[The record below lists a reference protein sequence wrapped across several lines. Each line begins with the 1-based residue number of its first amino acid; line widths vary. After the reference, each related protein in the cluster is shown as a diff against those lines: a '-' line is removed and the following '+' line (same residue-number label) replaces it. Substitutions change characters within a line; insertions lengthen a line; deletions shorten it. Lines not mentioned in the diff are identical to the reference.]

1 MGRAGELV
9 FVKND
14 PVDPTIR
21 LAIARWPD
29 DAPRGAVSAFC
40 TEHEISRKTFYQILK
55 RARTEGQAE
64 ALEPRS
70 RRPKT
75 SPNATTEALKD
86 QAVAMRESLEKS
98 GWDHG
103 PISVHDK
110 MVKLGM
116 QAPSVAVLARIFRER
131 GLIVPAPNKR
141 PRSSFRSFRY
151 PMPNACWQLDATE
164 YVLEGGRK
172 CVIFQLTDDHSR
184 LAIASLVARTENGAD
199 AVKVFR
205 AGIAAR
211 GIPQRLLTDNGDA
224 LNPIRRGMTSEL
236 VAYANAIGVA
246 TITGKPYKPTTQGK
260 NERFHSTLFKWL
272 KKQPFA
278 KDIAELQAQVDAFD
292 QAYNTQRG
300 HQSLEDRRTP
310 QEAWDAT
317 AIAEPLAEGEW
328 VKLSTTSSP
337 ALAEATLATIA
348 ETSGQPAAT
357 VPEAI
362 PEPVK
367 LSATLRAEVM
377 EPAGSQL
384 MRVNKNRCLKVAG
397 VELYL
402 GKLLRSTMVKV
413 IWDHEELMVVS
424 MDGELIT
431 KYDFPFPDEV
441 KYLSLR
447 HAKAM
452 FQNMAEKG

>member
-1 MGRAGELV
+1 M
-9 FVKND
+9 KND

-29 DAPRGAVSAFC
+29 DAPRGGVTAFC
-40 TEHEISRKTFYQILK
+40 TEHGISRKTFYHILK
-55 RARTEGQAE
+55 RARTEGQAA

-70 RRPKT
+70 RRPKS
-75 SPNATTEALKD
+75 SPNTTSETLKD
-86 QAVAMRESLEKS
+86 QAVAMRKTLEDS

-131 GLIVPAPNKR
+131 GLITPAPQKR

-172 CVIFQLTDDHSR
+172 CVIFQLIDDHSR
-184 LAIASLVARTENGAD
+184 LAVASLVAKTENGAD

-205 AGIAAR
+205 AGVAAR
-211 GIPQRLLTDNGDA
+211 GVPQRLLSDNGDA

-236 VAYANAIGVA
+236 VAYANSLGVA
-246 TITGKPYKPTTQGK
+246 TITGKPFKPTTQGK
-260 NERFHSTLFKWL
+260 NERFHSTLFTWL

-278 KDIAELQAQVDAFD
+278 KDLAELQAQVDIFD

-300 HQSLEDRRTP
+300 HQSLEERCTP

-317 AIAEPLAEGEW
+317 EAVEPLAEGEW
-328 VKLSTTSSP
+328 VKLSTTPSP
-337 ALAEATLATIA
+337 TIA
-348 ETSGQPAAT
+348 ESILATTFEDTSQAAGT
-357 VPEAI
+357 APETT

-367 LSATLRAEVM
+367 LSATLRAELM

-397 VELYL
+397 VQLYL

-413 IWDHEELMVVS
+413 LWDQAELMVIS
-424 MDGELIT
+424 LEGELIT
-431 KYDFPFPDEV
+431 KYDYPFPAGV
-441 KYLSLR
+441 TYLSLR
-447 HAKAM
+447 HAKEK
-452 FQNMAEKG
+452 FQNMPDVE

>member
-1 MGRAGELV
+1 M
-9 FVKND
+9 KND

-21 LAIARWPD
+21 LAIARWPE
-29 DAPRGAVSAFC
+29 DAPRGAVTAFC
-40 TEHEISRKTFYQILK
+40 TEHDISRKTFYHILK
-55 RARTEGQAE
+55 RARTEGQAA

-70 RRPKT
+70 RRPKS
-75 SPNATTEALKD
+75 SPNTTSETLKD
-86 QAVAMRESLEKS
+86 QAVAMRKTLEDS

-110 MVKLGM
+110 MLKLGM
-116 QAPSVAVLARIFRER
+116 QAPSVAVLARVFRER
-131 GLIVPAPNKR
+131 GLIVPAPQKR

-172 CVIFQLTDDHSR
+172 CVIFQLIDDHSR
-184 LAIASLVARTENGAD
+184 LAVASLVAKTENGAD

-205 AGIAAR
+205 AGVAAR
-211 GIPQRLLTDNGDA
+211 GMPQRLLSDNGDA

-236 VAYANAIGVA
+236 VAYANSLGVA
-246 TITGKPYKPTTQGK
+246 TITGKPFKPTTQGK
-260 NERFHSTLFKWL
+260 NERFHSTLFTWL

-278 KDIAELQAQVDAFD
+278 KNLAELQAQIDVFD

-300 HQSLEDRRTP
+300 HQSLEDRCTP

-317 AIAEPLAEGEW
+317 AVAEPLAPGEW
-328 VKLSTTSSP
+328 VKLSTTP
-337 ALAEATLATIA
+337 APTRAAAAFAALPEGT
-348 ETSGQPAAT
+348 GPAAGKD
-357 VPEAI
+357 AAAS

-367 LSATLRAEVM
+367 LSATLRAERM

-397 VELYL
+397 VQLYL
-402 GKLLRSTMVKV
+402 GKLLRSTKV
-413 IWDHEELMVVS
+413 EVLWNQAELMVVS

-431 KYDFPFPDEV
+431 KYDYPFPAGV
-441 KYLSLR
+441 TYLSLQ
-447 HAKAM
+447 HAKAK
-452 FQNMAEKG
+452 FQNMPDVE

>member
-1 MGRAGELV
+1 M
-9 FVKND
+9 KND

-29 DAPRGAVSAFC
+29 DAPRGAVTAFC
-40 TEHEISRKTFYQILK
+40 TEHDISRKTFYHILK
-55 RARTEGQAE
+55 RARTEGQAA

-70 RRPKT
+70 RRPKS
-75 SPNATTEALKD
+75 SPNTTSETLKD
-86 QAVAMRESLEKS
+86 QAVAMRKTLEDS

-110 MVKLGM
+110 MLKLGM
-116 QAPSVAVLARIFRER
+116 QAPSVAVLARVFRER
-131 GLIVPAPNKR
+131 GLIVPAPQKR

-172 CVIFQLTDDHSR
+172 CVIFQLIDDHSR
-184 LAIASLVARTENGAD
+184 LAVASLVAKTENGAD

-205 AGIAAR
+205 AGVAAR
-211 GIPQRLLTDNGDA
+211 GMPQRLLSDNGDA

-236 VAYANAIGVA
+236 VAYANSLGVA
-246 TITGKPYKPTTQGK
+246 TITGKPFKPTTQGK
-260 NERFHSTLFKWL
+260 NERFHSTLFTWL

-278 KDIAELQAQVDAFD
+278 KNLAELQAQIDVFD
-292 QAYNTQRG
+292 QSYNTQRG
-300 HQSLEDRRTP
+300 HQSLEDRCTP

-317 AIAEPLAEGEW
+317 AVAEPLAPGEW
-328 VKLSTTSSP
+328 VKLSTTP
-337 ALAEATLATIA
+337 APTRAAAAFAALPEGT
-348 ETSGQPAAT
+348 GPAAGKD
-357 VPEAI
+357 AAAS

-367 LSATLRAEVM
+367 LSATLRAERM

-397 VELYL
+397 VQLYL
-402 GKLLRSTMVKV
+402 GKLLRSTKV
-413 IWDHEELMVVS
+413 EVLWNQAELMVVS

-431 KYDFPFPDEV
+431 KYDYPFPAGV
-441 KYLSLR
+441 TYLSLQ
-447 HAKAM
+447 HAKAK
-452 FQNMAEKG
+452 FQNMPDVE

>member
-1 MGRAGELV
+1 M
-9 FVKND
+9 KND

-29 DAPRGAVSAFC
+29 DAPRGAVTAFC
-40 TEHEISRKTFYQILK
+40 TEHDISRKTFYHILK
-55 RARTEGQAE
+55 RARTEGQAA

-70 RRPKT
+70 RRPKS
-75 SPNATTEALKD
+75 SPNTTSETLKD
-86 QAVAMRESLEKS
+86 QAVAMHKTLEDS

-110 MVKLGM
+110 MLKLGM
-116 QAPSVAVLARIFRER
+116 HAPSVAVLARIFRER
-131 GLIVPAPNKR
+131 GLITPAPQKR

-172 CVIFQLTDDHSR
+172 CVIFQLIDDHSR
-184 LAIASLVARTENGAD
+184 LAVASLVAKTENGAD

-205 AGIAAR
+205 AGVAAR
-211 GIPQRLLTDNGDA
+211 GVPQRLLSDNGDA

-236 VAYANAIGVA
+236 VAYANSLGVA
-246 TITGKPYKPTTQGK
+246 TITGKPFKPTTQGK
-260 NERFHSTLFKWL
+260 NERFHSTLFTWL

-278 KDIAELQAQVDAFD
+278 KNLAELQAQIDVFD

-300 HQSLEDRRTP
+300 HQSLEDRCTP

-317 AIAEPLAEGEW
+317 AVAEPLAPGEW
-328 VKLSTTSSP
+328 VKLSTTP
-337 ALAEATLATIA
+337 AP
-348 ETSGQPAAT
+348 TSAAAAFAALPEGAGPAAGKD
-357 VPEAI
+357 AAAS

-367 LSATLRAEVM
+367 LSATLRAERM

-384 MRVNKNRCLKVAG
+384 MRVNKNRCLRVAG
-397 VELYL
+397 VQLYL
-402 GKLLRSTMVKV
+402 GKLLRSTKMEVL
-413 IWDHEELMVVS
+413 WNQAELMVVS
-424 MDGELIT
+424 MDGELIA
-431 KYDFPFPDEV
+431 KYGFPFTEGV
-441 KYLSLR
+441 TYLSLQ
-447 HAKAM
+447 HAKAK
-452 FQNMAEKG
+452 FQNMPDVE

>member
-40 TEHEISRKTFYQILK
+40 TEHEISRKTFYQIPK
-55 RARTEGQAE
+55 RARTEGQAA

-224 LNPIRRGMTSEL
+224 LNPIRRGMTS
-236 VAYANAIGVA
+236 
-246 TITGKPYKPTTQGK
+246 TGLPGKPTTQGK
-260 NERFHSTLFKWL
+260 NELLHSNLFICL
-272 KKQPFA
+272 KNQPFA

-337 ALAEATLATIA
+337 AVAEATLATIA

-397 VELYL
+397 IELYL

-431 KYDFPFPDEV
+431 KYDFPFSDEV

>member
-1 MGRAGELV
+1 M
-9 FVKND
+9 KND

-29 DAPRGAVSAFC
+29 DAPRGAVTAFC
-40 TEHEISRKTFYQILK
+40 TEHDISRKTFYQILK
-55 RARTEGQAE
+55 RARTEGQAA

-75 SPNATTEALKD
+75 SPNTTSETLKD
-86 QAVAMRESLEKS
+86 QAVAMRQTLENS

-110 MVKLGM
+110 MLKLGM
-116 QAPSVAVLARIFRER
+116 QAPSVAVLARIFRDR
-131 GLIVPAPNKR
+131 GLITPAPQKR

-172 CVIFQLTDDHSR
+172 CVIFQLIDDHSR
-184 LAIASLVARTENGAD
+184 LAVASLVAKTENGAD

-205 AGIAAR
+205 AGVAAR
-211 GIPQRLLTDNGDA
+211 GLPQRLLSDNGDA
-224 LNPIRRGMTSEL
+224 LNPIRRGVTSEL
-236 VAYANAIGVA
+236 VAYANSLGVA
-246 TITGKPYKPTTQGK
+246 TITGKPFKPTTQGK
-260 NERFHSTLFKWL
+260 NERFHSTLFTWL

-278 KDIAELQAQVDAFD
+278 KNLAELQAQVDVFD

-300 HQSLEDRRTP
+300 HQSLEERCTP

-317 AIAEPLAEGEW
+317 AVAEPLAPGEW
-328 VKLSTTSSP
+328 VKLSTTPSP
-337 ALAEATLATIA
+337 ALAEPAYSTLQEVA
-348 ETSGQPAAT
+348 GQYAAT
-357 VPEAI
+357 APET
-362 PEPVK
+362 VK
-367 LSATLRAEVM
+367 LSATLRAERM

-384 MRVNKNRCLKVAG
+384 MRVNKNRCLRVAG
-397 VELYL
+397 VQLYL
-402 GKLLRSTMVKV
+402 GKLLRSTKV
-413 IWDHEELMVVS
+413 EVLWNQAELMVVS

-431 KYDFPFPDEV
+431 KYDLPFPEGV
-441 KYLSLR
+441 TYLSLQ
-447 HAKAM
+447 HAKAK
-452 FQNMAEKG
+452 FQNMPDME

>member
-1 MGRAGELV
+1 M
-9 FVKND
+9 KND

-29 DAPRGAVSAFC
+29 DAPRGAVTAFC
-40 TEHEISRKTFYQILK
+40 TEHDISRKTFYQILK
-55 RARTEGQAE
+55 RARTEGQAA

-75 SPNATTEALKD
+75 SPNTTSETLKD
-86 QAVAMRESLEKS
+86 QAVAMRQTLENS

-110 MVKLGM
+110 MLKLGM
-116 QAPSVAVLARIFRER
+116 QAPSVAVLARIFRDR
-131 GLIVPAPNKR
+131 GLITPAPQKR

-172 CVIFQLTDDHSR
+172 CVIFQLIDDHSR
-184 LAIASLVARTENGAD
+184 LAVASLVAKTENGAD

-205 AGIAAR
+205 AGVAAR
-211 GIPQRLLTDNGDA
+211 GLPQRLLSDNGDA
-224 LNPIRRGMTSEL
+224 LNPIRRGVTSEL
-236 VAYANAIGVA
+236 VAYANSLGVA
-246 TITGKPYKPTTQGK
+246 TITGKPFKPTTQGK
-260 NERFHSTLFKWL
+260 NERFHSTLFTWL

-278 KDIAELQAQVDAFD
+278 KNLAELQAQVDVFD

-300 HQSLEDRRTP
+300 HQSLEERCTP

-317 AIAEPLAEGEW
+317 AVAEPLAPGEW
-328 VKLSTTSSP
+328 VKLSTTPSP
-337 ALAEATLATIA
+337 ALAEPAYSTLQEVA
-348 ETSGQPAAT
+348 GQYAAT
-357 VPEAI
+357 APET
-362 PEPVK
+362 VK
-367 LSATLRAEVM
+367 LSATLRAERM

-384 MRVNKNRCLKVAG
+384 MRVNKNRCLWVAG
-397 VELYL
+397 VQLYL
-402 GKLLRSTMVKV
+402 GKLLRSTKV
-413 IWDHEELMVVS
+413 EVLWNQAELMVVS

-431 KYDFPFPDEV
+431 KYDFPFPEGV
-441 KYLSLR
+441 TYLSLQ
-447 HAKAM
+447 HAKAK
-452 FQNMAEKG
+452 FQNMPDME

>member
-1 MGRAGELV
+1 
-9 FVKND
+9 
-14 PVDPTIR
+14 
-21 LAIARWPD
+21 
-29 DAPRGAVSAFC
+29 
-40 TEHEISRKTFYQILK
+40 
-55 RARTEGQAE
+55 
-64 ALEPRS
+64 
-70 RRPKT
+70 
-75 SPNATTEALKD
+75 
-86 QAVAMRESLEKS
+86 MRESLEKS

-116 QAPSVAVLARIFRER
+116 QAPSVAVLARVFRDR
-131 GLIVPAPNKR
+131 GLIVPAPQKR

-172 CVIFQLTDDHSR
+172 CVIFQLIDDHSR
-184 LAIASLVARTENGAD
+184 LAVASLVAKTENGAD
-199 AVKVFR
+199 AVKVFQV
-205 AGIAAR
+205 GVTAR
-211 GIPQRLLTDNGDA
+211 GLPQRLLSDNGEA

-236 VAYANAIGVA
+236 VAYANSLGVA
-246 TITGKPYKPTTQGK
+246 TITGKPFKPTTQGK

-278 KDIAELQAQVDAFD
+278 KDLAELQAQVDIFD

-300 HQSLEDRRTP
+300 HQSLEERCTP

-317 AIAEPLAEGEW
+317 EAAEPLAEGEW
-328 VKLSTTSSP
+328 VKLSTTP
-337 ALAEATLATIA
+337 APTIA
-348 ETSGQPAAT
+348 ESILATTFEDTSQAEGT
-357 VPEAI
+357 TPETT

-367 LSATLRAEVM
+367 LSATLRAELM

-397 VELYL
+397 AQLYL

-413 IWDHEELMVVS
+413 LWDQAELMVIS
-424 MDGELIT
+424 LEGELIT
-431 KYDFPFPDEV
+431 KYDYPFPAGV
-441 KYLSLR
+441 TYLSLR
-447 HAKAM
+447 HAKEK
-452 FQNMAEKG
+452 FQNMPDVQ

>member
-1 MGRAGELV
+1 M
-9 FVKND
+9 KND

-29 DAPRGAVSAFC
+29 DAPRGAVTAFC

-55 RARTEGQAE
+55 RARTEGQAS

-75 SPNATTEALKD
+75 SPNATSEALKD
-86 QAVAMRESLEKS
+86 QAVAMRESLEES

-116 QAPSVAVLARIFRER
+116 QPPSVAVLARIFRKR

-151 PMPNACWQLDATE
+151 PMPNACWQLDATK

-172 CVIFQLTDDHSR
+172 CVIFQLIDDHSR
-184 LAIASLVARTENGAD
+184 LAVASLVARTENGAD

-205 AGIAAR
+205 AGVAAH
-211 GIPQRLLTDNGDA
+211 GVPQRLLSDNGDA

-236 VAYANAIGVA
+236 VAYANSLGVA

-278 KDIAELQAQVDAFD
+278 KDIAELQVQVDIFD

-300 HQSLEDRRTP
+300 HQSLEERRTP

-317 AIAEPLAEGEW
+317 AVAQPLADGEW

-337 ALAEATLATIA
+337 TFAEATRATSA
-348 ETSGQPAAT
+348 QATGQAAA
-357 VPEAI
+357 PEAA

-377 EPAGSQL
+377 EPVGRQL
-384 MRVNKNRCLKVAG
+384 MRVNKNRCLKVTG

-424 MDGELIT
+424 MVGELVT
-431 KYDFPFPDEV
+431 KYDFPFPDGV
-441 KYLSLR
+441 TYLGLR
-447 HAKAM
+447 HSKAM

>member
-1 MGRAGELV
+1 M
-9 FVKND
+9 KND

-29 DAPRGAVSAFC
+29 DAPRGAVTAFC
-40 TEHEISRKTFYQILK
+40 TEHDISRKTFYHILK
-55 RARTEGQAE
+55 RARTEGQAA

-75 SPNATTEALKD
+75 SPNATAEALKD
-86 QAVAMRESLEKS
+86 QAVAMREALEKS

-110 MVKLGM
+110 MLKLGM
-116 QAPSVAVLARIFRER
+116 QAPSVAVLARIFRDR
-131 GLIVPAPNKR
+131 GLITPAPQKR
-141 PRSSFRSFRY
+141 PRSSFRSFSY

-172 CVIFQLTDDHSR
+172 CVIFQLIDDHSR
-184 LAIASLVARTENGAD
+184 LAVASLVAKTENGPD

-211 GIPQRLLTDNGDA
+211 GLPQRLLSDNGEA
-224 LNPIRRGMTSEL
+224 LNPIRRGVTSEL
-236 VAYANAIGVA
+236 VAYANSLGVA
-246 TITGKPYKPTTQGK
+246 TITGKPFKPTTQGK

-278 KDIAELQAQVDAFD
+278 KDLADLQAQVDVFD

-300 HQSLEDRRTP
+300 HQSLEERCTP

-317 AIAEPLAEGEW
+317 AVAEPLAPGEW
-328 VKLSTTSSP
+328 VKLSTTPSP
-337 ALAEATLATIA
+337 ALAEPAYSTLQEVA
-348 ETSGQPAAT
+348 GQYAAT
-357 VPEAI
+357 APET
-362 PEPVK
+362 VK
-367 LSATLRAEVM
+367 LSATLRAERM

-397 VELYL
+397 VQLYL
-402 GKLLRSTMVKV
+402 GKLLRSTKV
-413 IWDHEELMVVS
+413 EVLWNQAELMVVS

-431 KYDFPFPDEV
+431 KYDFPFPEGV
-441 KYLSLR
+441 TYLSLQ
-447 HAKAM
+447 HAKAK
-452 FQNMAEKG
+452 FQNMPDME

>member
-1 MGRAGELV
+1 M
-9 FVKND
+9 KND
-14 PVDPTIR
+14 PVDPRIR

-29 DAPRGAVSAFC
+29 EAPRGAASAFC
-40 TEHEISRKTFYQILK
+40 TEHGISRKTFYKILK
-55 RARTEGQAE
+55 RARTEGQTA
-64 ALEPRS
+64 ALQPHS

-75 SPNATTEALKD
+75 TPNATSESLKD
-86 QAVAMRESLEKS
+86 QAVAMREALAES

-103 PISVHDK
+103 PISVHDQ
-110 MVKLGM
+110 MLKLGM
-116 QAPSVAVLARIFRER
+116 QAPSIAVLARVFRER
-131 GLIVPAPNKR
+131 GLVVPAPQKR

-172 CVIFQLTDDHSR
+172 CVIFQLLDDHSR
-184 LAIASLVARTENGAD
+184 LAVATLVAGTENGAD

-205 AGIAAR
+205 AGVAAR
-211 GIPQRLLTDNGDA
+211 GKPQRLLSDNGEA

-278 KDIAELQAQVDAFD
+278 KDLAELQAQVEVFD

-300 HQSLEDRRTP
+300 HQALEERCTP

-317 AIAEPLAEGEW
+317 PIAEPLAPGEW
-328 VKLSTTSSP
+328 EKLSTTP
-337 ALAEATLATIA
+337 APSITETLPASTPAITVQHTA
-348 ETSGQPAAT
+348 AAT
-357 VPEAI
+357 A
-362 PEPVK
+362 EPAKK
-367 LSATLRAEVM
+367 LSATLRAQMM
-377 EPAGSQL
+377 EPAGSLL
-384 MRVNKNRCLKVAG
+384 MRVNKNRCLRIAG

-413 IWDHEELMVVS
+413 IWDQTELMVVS

-431 KYDFPFPDEV
+431 KFDFPFPEGV
-441 KYLSLR
+441 TYLSLK
-447 HAKAM
+447 HATAK
-452 FQNMAEKG
+452 FQNMTEKG

>member
-1 MGRAGELV
+1 M
-9 FVKND
+9 KND

-21 LAIARWPD
+21 LAIARWPE
-29 DAPRGAVSAFC
+29 DAPRGAVTAFC
-40 TEHEISRKTFYQILK
+40 TEHDISRKTFYHILK
-55 RARTEGQAE
+55 RARTEGQAA

-70 RRPKT
+70 RRPKS
-75 SPNATTEALKD
+75 SPNTTSETLKD
-86 QAVAMRESLEKS
+86 QAVAMRKTLEDS

-110 MVKLGM
+110 MLKLGM

-131 GLIVPAPNKR
+131 GLITPAPQKR

-172 CVIFQLTDDHSR
+172 CVIFQLIDDHSR
-184 LAIASLVARTENGAD
+184 LAVASLVAKTENGAD

-205 AGIAAR
+205 AGVAAR
-211 GIPQRLLTDNGDA
+211 GMPQRLLSDNGDA

-236 VAYANAIGVA
+236 VAYANSLGVA
-246 TITGKPYKPTTQGK
+246 TITGKPFKPTTQGK
-260 NERFHSTLFKWL
+260 NERFHSTLFTWL

-278 KDIAELQAQVDAFD
+278 KNLAELQAQIDVFD

-300 HQSLEDRRTP
+300 HQSLEDRCTP

-317 AIAEPLAEGEW
+317 AVAEPLAPGEW
-328 VKLSTTSSP
+328 VKLSTTP
-337 ALAEATLATIA
+337 AP
-348 ETSGQPAAT
+348 TSAAAAFAAL
-357 VPEAI
+357 PEGAGPDAGKDAAAS

-367 LSATLRAEVM
+367 LSATLRAERM

-384 MRVNKNRCLKVAG
+384 MRVNKNRCLRVAG
-397 VELYL
+397 VQLYL
-402 GKLLRSTMVKV
+402 GKLLRSTKV
-413 IWDHEELMVVS
+413 EVLWNQAELMVVS
-424 MDGELIT
+424 MDGELIA
-431 KYDFPFPDEV
+431 KYGFPFPEGV
-441 KYLSLR
+441 TYLSLQ
-447 HAKAM
+447 HAKAK
-452 FQNMAEKG
+452 FQNMPDVE

>member
-1 MGRAGELV
+1 M
-9 FVKND
+9 KND

-21 LAIARWPD
+21 LAIARWPE
-29 DAPRGAVSAFC
+29 DAPRGAVTAFC
-40 TEHEISRKTFYQILK
+40 TEHDISRKTFYHILK
-55 RARTEGQAE
+55 RARTEGQAA

-70 RRPKT
+70 RRPKS
-75 SPNATTEALKD
+75 SPNTTSETLKD
-86 QAVAMRESLEKS
+86 QAVAMRKTLEDS

-110 MVKLGM
+110 MLKLGM

-131 GLIVPAPNKR
+131 GLITPAPQKR

-172 CVIFQLTDDHSR
+172 CVIFQLIDDHSR
-184 LAIASLVARTENGAD
+184 LAVASLVAKTENGAD

-205 AGIAAR
+205 AGVAAR
-211 GIPQRLLTDNGDA
+211 GVPQRLLSDNGDA

-236 VAYANAIGVA
+236 VAYANSLGVA
-246 TITGKPYKPTTQGK
+246 TITGKPFKPTTQGK
-260 NERFHSTLFKWL
+260 NERFHSTLFTWL

-278 KDIAELQAQVDAFD
+278 KNLAELQAQIDVFD

-300 HQSLEDRRTP
+300 HQSLEDRCTP

-317 AIAEPLAEGEW
+317 AVAEPLAPGEW
-328 VKLSTTSSP
+328 VKLSTTP
-337 ALAEATLATIA
+337 AP
-348 ETSGQPAAT
+348 TSAAAAFAAL
-357 VPEAI
+357 PEGAGPDAGKDAAAS

-367 LSATLRAEVM
+367 LSATLRAERM

-397 VELYL
+397 VQLYL
-402 GKLLRSTMVKV
+402 GKLLRSTKV
-413 IWDHEELMVVS
+413 EVLWNQAELMVVS

-431 KYDFPFPDEV
+431 KYGFPFPEGV
-441 KYLSLR
+441 TYLSLQ
-447 HAKAM
+447 HAKAK
-452 FQNMAEKG
+452 FQNMPDAE

>member
-1 MGRAGELV
+1 M
-9 FVKND
+9 KND

-29 DAPRGAVSAFC
+29 DAHRGSVTAFC
-40 TEHEISRKTFYQILK
+40 TEHDISRKTFYQILK
-55 RARTEGQAE
+55 RARTEGQAA

-70 RRPKT
+70 RRPNT
-75 SPNATTEALKD
+75 SPNATSEALKD
-86 QAVAMRESLEKS
+86 QAVAMRQSLADS

-110 MVKLGM
+110 MVHLGM

-172 CVIFQLTDDHSR
+172 CVIFQLIDDHSR
-184 LAIASLVARTENGAD
+184 LAVASLVATTENGVD

-211 GIPQRLLTDNGDA
+211 GVPQRLLSDNGEA

-278 KDIAELQAQVDAFD
+278 KDLTELQAQVDVFD

-300 HQSLEDRRTP
+300 HQALEGRCTP
-310 QEAWDAT
+310 QEPWDAT
-317 AIAEPLAEGEW
+317 EVAQPLTDGEW
-328 VKLSTTSSP
+328 VKLSTTPSP
-337 ALAEATLATIA
+337 TITEATLATMTQVTDQA
-348 ETSGQPAAT
+348 VTT
-357 VPEAI
+357 VPQAA

-384 MRVNKNRCLKVAG
+384 MRANKNRCLKIAG
-397 VELYL
+397 VQLYL
-402 GKLLRSTMVKV
+402 GKLLRSTMVQV
-413 IWDHEELMVVS
+413 TWDQEELMVVS

-431 KYDFPFPDEV
+431 KYDFPFPAGV
-441 KYLSLR
+441 TYLSLK
-447 HAKAM
+447 HATAK